1 MVDHKMILE
10 PVAVYEDLNSLL
22 AGMSKKLLQ
31 LSEEDKA
38 WLDDEPIGK
47 EV

>member
-10 PVAVYEDLNSLL
+10 TVAVHEDLNSLL
-22 AGMSKKLLQ
+22 AGTPKKLLQ

-38 WLDDEPIGK
+38 WLDDEPVGK